1 MGDGRQ
7 HQPRRFYEH
16 AGFRPDGN
24 STDWPVNGALMPELR
39 YSRDLESANHIPLV
53 APESA

>member
-7 HQPRRFYEH
+7 HQARRFYEH

-24 STDWPVNGALMPELR
+24 STDWPVNGALVPELR